1 MFGVECDGGVQAPQQ
16 PPQQPQQPQ
25 QAPAASTGEGAAA
38 AAAAATVTAVAG
50 GGVDYTQIPKQLDAK
65 FEQLATDAALRPT
78 IISPGSRWNKK
89 SQKVAVDAPVP
100 VE

>member
-1 MFGVECDGGVQAPQQ
+1 MFGDVPDGVQAPRQA
-16 PPQQPQQPQ
+16 PQQPQ

-38 AAAAATVTAVAG
+38 AAAAATVTAVTG
-50 GGVDYTQIPKQLDAK
+50 GGIDYTLIPQQLDAK

-78 IISPGSRWNKK
+78 IITPGSRWNKK
-89 SQKVAVDAPVP
+89 SQKVAVAAPVP

>member
-1 MFGVECDGGVQAPQQ
+1 MFGAVPDGVQAPQQ
-16 PPQQPQQPQ
+16 APQQPQ
-25 QAPAASTGEGAAA
+25 QAPAAWTGEGAA
-38 AAAAATVTAVAG
+38 AAAAATVTAVTG
-50 GGVDYTQIPKQLDAK
+50 GGIDYTLIPQQLDAK

-78 IISPGSRWNKK
+78 IITPGSRWNKK

>member
-1 MFGVECDGGVQAPQQ
+1 MFGAVPDGVQAPQQ
-16 PPQQPQQPQ
+16 APQQPQ

-38 AAAAATVTAVAG
+38 AAAAAATVTAVTG
-50 GGVDYTQIPKQLDAK
+50 GGIDYTLIPQQLDAK

-78 IISPGSRWNKK
+78 IITPGSRWNKK